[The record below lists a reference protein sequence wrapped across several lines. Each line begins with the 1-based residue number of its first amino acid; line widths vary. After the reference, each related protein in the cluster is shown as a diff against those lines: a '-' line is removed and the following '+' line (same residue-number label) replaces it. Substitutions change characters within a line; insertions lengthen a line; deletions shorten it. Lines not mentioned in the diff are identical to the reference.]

1 MQVGKEAH
9 LNHAVGVLLHPDPQE
24 RAHVA
29 DEPGGTWETE
39 KQDDVDDDERG
50 EEEPRRLPWIVGGD
64 IVHPGVGPT
73 CPAALH
79 ELEYDINAHCRSQS
93 SPTAAISQFIH

>member
-9 LNHAVGVLLHPDPQE
+9 LNHAVGVLLHLDPQE
-24 RAHVA
+24 SAHVA

-39 KQDDVDDDERG
+39 KQVDVDDERG
-50 EEEPRRLPWIVGGD
+50 AEEPRRLPWHRMAADKVGGG
-64 IVHPGVGPT
+64 IVCPEVGPT

-79 ELEYDINAHCRSQS
+79 
-93 SPTAAISQFIH
+93 